1 MKISYSGSIPW
12 LMLRELLPRNLAT
25 EASFLPKDKQNRDCE
40 FQGRSNVP
48 RLFTLKNFYKSQ
60 KAFELVEVTMRRK
73 LAIILLQLKKF
84 FSKLFFCFY
93 LESFS
98 LVTKRCC
105 HTCTT
110 LGLHRIGNQ
119 NKNHYGLR
127 LSRGK
132 E

>member
-40 FQGRSNVP
+40 FQGCSNVP
-48 RLFTLKNFYKSQ
+48 RLFTLKIFYKSQ

-84 FSKLFFCFY
+84 FSKLFFLF
-93 LESFS
+93 LP
-98 LVTKRCC
+98 
-105 HTCTT
+105 
-110 LGLHRIGNQ
+110 
-119 NKNHYGLR
+119 
-127 LSRGK
+127 
-132 E
+132 